1 MMTIMEYVDQRR
13 GRMEG
18 DVVANAPYDKQS
30 SVAKSCGGKW
40 RTILQKCRGRA
51 ESAWN
56 SHEFFGLNRAILQEW
71 VENRGTDGNACDCM

>member
-18 DVVANAPYDKQS
+18 DVVANASYDKQS

-51 ESAWN
+51 RSAWN
-56 SHEFFGLNRAILQEW
+56 SDEFLGSIAQYCRAVRRA
-71 VENRGTDGNACDCM
+71 VEPTENCM